1 MSQCCHKRAIR
12 NFTFYCVEQTGHQCP
27 HEYKVLIS
35 DFENVA
41 NELTRAETR
50 IGALE
55 AIVRIADV
63 MRDDLMWR
71 DHEPICLAYD
81 DARAALGDKP

>member
-1 MSQCCHKRAIR
+1 MSHH
-12 NFTFYCVEQTGHQCP
+12 QTGHQCP